1 MNKPDD
7 QNRGQDLGTQDLG
20 IAGTVAPEGAARN
33 FKRRVASALVLA
45 PIAIAATYLGGFAF
59 VIVCAIAA
67 GAVLWEWT
75 SLVAQS
81 AEPRIL
87 APGLTA
93 LGVATAFAG
102 VSEAVPAIATVAFG
116 AVLAAGIMTI
126 WPRRAPPQISPRQV
140 SPPQSSPQQVSPFW
154 GAGGVIYAG
163 VVLLSPTLLRNDP
176 QFGLQALLFLFAVV
190 WATDIFAY
198 LVGRRLGGPL
208 LWPRLSPKK
217 TWSGAIGGTV
227 GGVAA
232 GIAVAYASG
241 GTRAAVAGVLALV
254 LSIVAQG
261 GDLFESAIK
270 RRFGVKDTSHLIPG
284 HGGVMDRLDGF
295 LVAAFAAVLIGI
307 LRQGVAAPARGLLAW

>member
-1 MNKPDD
+1 VNTPNNQD
-7 QNRGQDLGTQDLG
+7 RGQDRSP
-20 IAGTVAPEGAARN
+20 VAPETAARN
-33 FKRRVASALVLA
+33 FKRRLASALVLA
-45 PIAIAATYLGGFAF
+45 PLAIAAAYFGGWAF

-67 GAVLWEWT
+67 AAVLWEWT
-75 SLVAQS
+75 MLVAKKP
-81 AEPRIL
+81 EPRII
-87 APGLTA
+87 APGLAA
-93 LGVATAFAG
+93 LAVATGLVGA
-102 VSEAVPAIATVAFG
+102 SEPAAAIAAIAIG
-116 AVLAAGIMTI
+116 ALLVGGLVGF
-126 WPRRAPPQISPRQV
+126 WPRCELP
-140 SPPQSSPQQVSPFW
+140 PFW
-154 GAGGVIYAG
+154 TAGGVIYAG
-163 VVLLSPTLLRNDP
+163 VVLLCPTLLRNDP
-176 QFGLQALLFLFAVV
+176 QFGLQALLFLFAAV

-198 LVGRRLGGPL
+198 LVGRAVGGPL
-208 LWPRLSPKK
+208 LWPRVSPNK
-217 TWSGAIGGTV
+217 TWSGAIGGLF

-241 GTRAAVAGVLALV
+241 GTRAAIAGVLALV